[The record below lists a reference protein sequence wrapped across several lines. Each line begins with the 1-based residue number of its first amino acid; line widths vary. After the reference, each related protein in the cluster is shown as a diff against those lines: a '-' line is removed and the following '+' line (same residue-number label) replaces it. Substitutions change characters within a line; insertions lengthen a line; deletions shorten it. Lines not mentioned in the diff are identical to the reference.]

1 MPPIRLL
8 MRAFIFS
15 LDAFVAFMVAL
26 VAIYSLI
33 FFSSV
38 PSAYYSMLTQAHY
51 LSRDTL
57 LALSTTTC
65 TADVSDSCYIHSS
78 SVLDNLASSRVSD
91 SRKDGITQETV
102 GNMIPNQ
109 FGYRLEVSK
118 EDGSW
123 DSIYDTAD
131 ADDGHA
137 NVSKKLTVTTQ
148 VFTFGFSNT
157 LNKPSASVFNYLSCG
172 GDRGGAGGP
181 QEGTSWGTSTCG
193 VWTGGASGP
202 EGRPVGNTNPNDYM
216 GTGTGLVPTPQVKV
230 VRLTVF
236 I

>member
-1 MPPIRLL
+1 MLPIRLL

-65 TADVSDSCYIHSS
+65 SDDVVSGYCVIPTS
-78 SVLDNLASSRVSD
+78 SVLDNLASYKMAQQASN
-91 SRKDGITQETV
+91 RKSLAGETV
-102 GNMIPNQ
+102 GKMIPNE
-109 FGYRLEVSK
+109 FGYKLEVSK
-118 EDGSW
+118 DDGW
-123 DSIYDTAD
+123 EMVYDTAVEN
-131 ADDGHA
+131 DGHA
-137 NVSKKLTVTTQ
+137 TTSKKLTVTTQ
-148 VFTFGFSNT
+148 VFTFGYSNN
-157 LNKPSASVFNYLSCG
+157 LNKPSQSVFSYSSCHGDPGLGAEG
-172 GDRGGAGGP
+172 GK
-181 QEGTSWGTSTCG
+181 WGTITCG
-193 VWTGGASGP
+193 EWTGGSNP
-202 EGRPVGNTNPNDYM
+202 EGKPFGNINPSDYM
-216 GTGTGLVPTPQVKV
+216 GGGELVPTPQVKV

>member
-1 MPPIRLL
+1 

-57 LALSTTTC
+57 LALSTTAC
-65 TADVSDSCYIHSS
+65 DADAVSASCGIPTS
-78 SVLDNLASSRVSD
+78 SVLDNLASYKLAAKPAQRRALVS
-91 SRKDGITQETV
+91 ETV
-102 GNMIPNQ
+102 GNMIPNE
-109 FGYRLEVSK
+109 FGYKLEVSN
-118 EDGSW
+118 DTGGW
-123 DSIYDTAD
+123 DSVYDTAD

-137 NVSKKLTVTTQ
+137 NKSRKLTVTTQ

-157 LNKPSASVFNYLSCG
+157 LNKPSQSVFSYSSCHGDPNLGIEG
-172 GDRGGAGGP
+172 GK
-181 QEGTSWGTSTCG
+181 WGTITCG
-193 VWTGGASGP
+193 ETSGIGGKP
-202 EGRPVGNTNPNDYM
+202 FGNTNPSVYM
-216 GTGTGLVPTPQVKV
+216 GGDLVPTSQVKV